1 VYRLLISFYLLFAVL
16 KITGMNKKQN
26 LYLLACLGLAQFSVY
41 NTAQA
46 QDAKSLDEVV
56 IMATKNDQKQNQTGK
71 VVNIITSEQL
81 QRSAGKTLPELLS
94 EQAGVIV
101 GAATSNQG
109 LNKGLFIR
117 GAGSAYAVVLIDGIP
132 VANPSGAGSAFD
144 LRMFGIDQID
154 HIEII
159 KGGQSTIYGSDAV
172 AGVINIVT
180 KKGTADVSS
189 VFGNATAGSYDSYKG
204 TIGINSNVSG
214 FSYNIGYTQAKTAG
228 ISEAADSVG
237 TGQPF
242 EKDGNR
248 TAALNANF
256 SLQASKALSISPFFR
271 YFYGRYD
278 FDGGSFLDNPDN
290 RYKTKHYNAG
300 LNTKYEFSS
309 GKINLNYSYETTG
322 NDTKNQYGVSQSQG
336 IMNLLDL
343 YYSQHINSNLTL
355 LVGLD
360 NRLTK
365 LSGSYRAE
373 ANLFSTYA
381 SLFLHDL
388 KGFNLE
394 AGGRFNNH
402 EEYGNNYTYSITPSV
417 ELTRYLKVFG
427 TVSTNFKAP
436 TLDML
441 FGLYGA
447 NLDLKPEHSQNY
459 EAGFQLKT
467 EDNSLSLRLST
478 FHRDLTDAIVYG
490 NRGYINQLS
499 QTAKGLE
506 LEPRVKYKQFTAT
519 GFYAYV
525 EGTEFN
531 FVNNQIENTLFRR
544 PKHTFGFNMGVQ
556 ATNHLFVS
564 ANFKHLG
571 KRTDGDFDFNNPH
584 IVTMPAFNLVD
595 FYGEY
600 KLSKSQLRLF
610 VDLKNVFDEQYTEYY
625 GYNSMGFNMNAG
637 IAFNFR

>member
-1 VYRLLISFYLLFAVL
+1 
-16 KITGMNKKQN
+16 MNKKLKIYALAGVGFAQFFN
-26 LYLLACLGLAQFSVY
+26 LNATLAQEVR
-41 NTAQA
+41 
-46 QDAKSLDEVV
+46 SLDEVV
-56 IMATKNDQKQNQTGK
+56 IMATKNDQKQDQTGK
-71 VVNIITSEQL
+71 VVTIIGQEQL
-81 QRSAGKTLPELLS
+81 ERSAGKTLPELLS
-94 EQAGVIV
+94 EQAGIIV
-101 GAATSNQG
+101 GGATSNQG

-172 AGVINIVT
+172 AGVINIIT
-180 KKGTADVSS
+180 KKGTSDVSS
-189 VFGNATAGSYDSYKG
+189 VFGNGTIGSYDSYKG

-237 TGQPF
+237 TGAAF

-256 SLQASKALSISPFFR
+256 SLQATKELSISPFFR

-278 FDGGSFLDNPDN
+278 FDGGAFLDNAEN

-300 LNTKYEFSS
+300 LNTKFEFAT
-309 GKINLNYSYETTG
+309 GKLNLNYSYETTW
-322 NDTKNQYGVSQSQG
+322 NDTRNQYGVSQSQG
-336 IMNLLDL
+336 KMNLLDL
-343 YYSQHINSNLTL
+343 YYSQQLGNNLTL
-355 LVGLD
+355 LVGVD
-360 NRLTK
+360 NRLTQ
-365 LSGSYRAE
+365 LEGSYRAN
-373 ANLFSTYA
+373 ANLFSTYS
-381 SLFLHDL
+381 SLFLHDV

-394 AGGRFNNH
+394 VGGRYNNH
-402 EEYGNNYTYSITPSV
+402 EAYGDNYTYSITPSYD
-417 ELTRYLKVFG
+417 LTKGVKLFG

-447 NLDLKPEHSQNY
+447 NVDLKPETSQNY
-459 EAGFQLKT
+459 EAGVNVT
-467 EDNSLSLRLST
+467 SSDNNLSLRISA
-478 FHRDLTDAIVYG
+478 FQRDLTDAIVYG
-490 NRGYINQLS
+490 NQGYVNQLS
-499 QTAKGLE
+499 QKAKGFE
-506 LEPRVKYKQFTAT
+506 VEPRLKFNKFTAT

-531 FVNNQIENTLFRR
+531 FVNNQTENTLFRR
-544 PKHTFGFNMGVQ
+544 PKHTFGINLALQ
-556 ATNHLFVS
+556 ASERLFVS
-564 ANFKHLG
+564 ANLKRLG

-595 FYGEY
+595 IYGEY
-600 KLSKSQLRLF
+600 KLPKTQLRLF
-610 VDLKNVFDEQYTEYY
+610 ADLKNIFDEQYSEYY

-637 IAFNFR
+637 VAFNFR

>member
-1 VYRLLISFYLLFAVL
+1 
-16 KITGMNKKQN
+16 MNKKQKI
-26 LYLLACLGLAQFSVY
+26 YAIAGLGLAQLMLLAPAF
-41 NTAQA
+41 A
-46 QDAKSLDEVV
+46 QDGKSLDEVV
-56 IMATKNDQKQNQTGK
+56 ILATKNDQKQNQTGK
-71 VVNIITSEQL
+71 VVNIISREQL
-81 QRSAGKTLPELLS
+81 ERSAGKTLPELLS
-94 EQAGVIV
+94 EQAGIIV
-101 GAATSNQG
+101 GGATSNQG

-172 AGVINIVT
+172 AGVINIIT
-180 KKGTADVSS
+180 KKGSTDVSS
-189 VFGNATAGSYDSYKG
+189 VFGNATAGSYDTYKG

-228 ISEAADSVG
+228 ISEAADSIG
-237 TGQPF
+237 TGAPF

-256 SLQASKALSISPFFR
+256 SLQATNALSISPFFR

-278 FDGGSFLDNPDN
+278 FDGGSFIDNPDN
-290 RYKTKHYNAG
+290 RYQTKHYNAG
-300 LNTKYEFSS
+300 LNTQYKFET
-309 GKINLNYSYETTG
+309 GKINLNYSYETTW
-322 NDTKNQYGVSQSQG
+322 NDTKNQYGVSQSEG
-336 IMNLLDL
+336 KMNLIDL
-343 YYSQHINSNLTL
+343 YYSQQLGDHLTL

-365 LSGSYRAE
+365 LEGSYRAE

-381 SLFLHDL
+381 SVFLHDL

-394 AGGRFNNH
+394 VGGRYNNH
-402 EEYGNNYTYSITPSV
+402 DEYGDNYTYSVTPSFD
-417 ELTRYLKVFG
+417 LAKFIKVFG

-447 NLDLKPEHSQNY
+447 NLNLKPESSQNY
-459 EAGFQLKT
+459 EAGFALKT
-467 EDNSLSLRLST
+467 NDNNLSLRLSA

-490 NRGYINQLS
+490 NAGYINQLS
-499 QTAKGLE
+499 QKAKGFE

-525 EGTEFN
+525 EGSEFN
-531 FVNNQIENTLFRR
+531 FVNNQTENTLFRR
-544 PKHTFGFNMGVQ
+544 PKHTVGINLGLQ
-556 ATNHLFVS
+556 ATKNLFVS
-564 ANFKHLG
+564 TNFKHLG

-584 IVTMPAFNLVD
+584 VVTMPGFSLVD
-595 FYGEY
+595 IYGEY
-600 KLSKSQLRLF
+600 KVYKSQLRLF
-610 VDLKNVFDEQYTEYY
+610 VDLKNIFDAQYNEYY
-625 GYNSMGFNMNAG
+625 GYNAMGFNMNAG
-637 IAFNFR
+637 LAFNFR

>member
-1 VYRLLISFYLLFAVL
+1 
-16 KITGMNKKQN
+16 MNKKQKI
-26 LYLLACLGLAQFSVY
+26 YAIAGLGLAQLMLLAPAF
-41 NTAQA
+41 A
-46 QDAKSLDEVV
+46 QDGKSLDEVV
-56 IMATKNDQKQNQTGK
+56 ILATKNDQKQNQTGK
-71 VVNIITSEQL
+71 VVNIISREQL
-81 QRSAGKTLPELLS
+81 ERSAGKTLPELLS
-94 EQAGVIV
+94 EQAGIIV
-101 GAATSNQG
+101 GGATSNQG
-109 LNKGLFIR
+109 INKGLFIR

-172 AGVINIVT
+172 AGVINIIT
-180 KKGTADVSS
+180 KKGSTDVSS
-189 VFGNATAGSYDSYKG
+189 VFGNATAGSYDTYKG

-228 ISEAADSVG
+228 ISEAADSIG
-237 TGQPF
+237 TGAPF

-256 SLQASKALSISPFFR
+256 SLQATNALSISPFFR

-278 FDGGSFLDNPDN
+278 FDGGSFIDNPDN
-290 RYKTKHYNAG
+290 RYQTKHYNAG
-300 LNTKYEFSS
+300 LNTQYKFET
-309 GKINLNYSYETTG
+309 GKINLNYSYETTW
-322 NDTKNQYGVSQSQG
+322 NDTKNQYGVSQSEG
-336 IMNLLDL
+336 KMNLIDL
-343 YYSQHINSNLTL
+343 YYSQQLGDHLTL

-365 LSGSYRAE
+365 LEGSYRAE

-394 AGGRFNNH
+394 VGGRYNNH
-402 EEYGNNYTYSITPSV
+402 DEYGDNYTYSVTPSFD
-417 ELTRYLKVFG
+417 LAKFIKVFG

-447 NLDLKPEHSQNY
+447 NLNLKPESSQNY
-459 EAGFQLKT
+459 EAGFALKT
-467 EDNSLSLRLST
+467 NDNNLSLRLSA

-490 NRGYINQLS
+490 NMGYINQLS
-499 QTAKGLE
+499 QKAKGFE

-525 EGTEFN
+525 EGSEFN
-531 FVNNQIENTLFRR
+531 FVNNQTENTLFRR
-544 PKHTFGFNMGVQ
+544 PKHTVGVNLGLQ
-556 ATNHLFVS
+556 ATKNLFVS
-564 ANFKHLG
+564 TNFKHLG

-584 IVTMPAFNLVD
+584 VVTMPAFSLVD
-595 FYGEY
+595 IYGEY
-600 KLSKSQLRLF
+600 KVYKSQLRLF
-610 VDLKNVFDEQYTEYY
+610 VDLKNIFDAQYNEYY
-625 GYNSMGFNMNAG
+625 GYNAMGFNMNAG
-637 IAFNFR
+637 LAFNFR

>member
-1 VYRLLISFYLLFAVL
+1 
-16 KITGMNKKQN
+16 MNKKLK
-26 LYLLACLGLAQFSVY
+26 LYALASFGLAQFL
-41 NTAQA
+41 NLDAPLAQEV
-46 QDAKSLDEVV
+46 KSLDEVV

-71 VVNIITSEQL
+71 VVNIIGRDQL
-81 QRSAGKTLPELLS
+81 ERSAGKTLPELLS

-101 GAATSNQG
+101 GGATSNQG

-144 LRMFGIDQID
+144 LRMFGLDQID

-172 AGVINIVT
+172 AGVINIIT
-180 KKGTADVSS
+180 KKGSSDVSS
-189 VFGNATAGSYDSYKG
+189 VFGNGTVGSYDTYKG

-237 TGQPF
+237 TGGAF

-256 SLQASKALSISPFFR
+256 SLQATKELSISPFFR

-278 FDGGSFLDNPDN
+278 FDGGAFLDNSEN

-300 LNTKYEFSS
+300 LNTKYEFAT
-309 GKINLNYSYETTG
+309 GKLNLNYSHETTW
-322 NDTKNQYGVSQSQG
+322 NDTRNQYGVSQSQG
-336 IMNLLDL
+336 KMNLLDL
-343 YYSQHINSNLTL
+343 YYSQQLGGNLTL
-355 LVGLD
+355 LVGID

-365 LSGSYRAE
+365 LEGSYRAN
-373 ANLFSTYA
+373 ANLFSTYS

-394 AGGRFNNH
+394 VGGRYNKH
-402 EEYGNNYTYSITPSV
+402 EAYGDNYTYSITPSYD
-417 ELTRYLKVFG
+417 LTKSVKLFG

-447 NLDLKPEHSQNY
+447 NVDLKPESSQNY
-459 EAGFQLKT
+459 EAGVNVRSS
-467 EDNSLSLRLST
+467 DNNLSLRISA

-490 NRGYINQLS
+490 NRGYVNQLS
-499 QTAKGLE
+499 QKAKGFE
-506 LEPRVKYKQFTAT
+506 VEPRLKLNKFSVT

-531 FVNNQIENTLFRR
+531 FVNNQTENTLFRR
-544 PKHTFGFNMGVQ
+544 PKHTFGINLGLQ
-556 ATNHLFVS
+556 ATENFFVS
-564 ANFKHLG
+564 ANVKRLG

-595 FYGEY
+595 LYGEY
-600 KLSKSQLRLF
+600 RLPKTPFRLF
-610 VDLKNVFDEQYTEYY
+610 ADLKNIFDEQYTEYY

-637 IAFNFR
+637 VAFNFR

>member
-1 VYRLLISFYLLFAVL
+1 
-16 KITGMNKKQN
+16 MNKKQR
-26 LYLLACLGLAQFSVY
+26 LYALAGFGLVQILTFS
-41 NTAQA
+41 AAIA
-46 QDAKSLDEVV
+46 QDGRQLDEVV
-56 IMATKNDQKQNQTGK
+56 IMATKNEQKQSQTGK
-71 VVNIITSEQL
+71 VVTIITREQL
-81 QRSAGKTLPELLS
+81 DRSAGKSLPELLS
-94 EQAGVIV
+94 EQAGIIV
-101 GAATSNQG
+101 GGATSNQG

-154 HIEII
+154 HIEIL

-172 AGVINIVT
+172 AGVINIIT
-180 KKGTADVSS
+180 KKGNNDVSS
-189 VFGNATAGSYDSYKG
+189 VFGNGTIGSYDTYKG

-237 TGQPF
+237 NGDAF

-271 YFYGRYD
+271 YFYGRYN
-278 FDGGSFLDNPDN
+278 FDGGAFVDNPDN
-290 RYKTKHYNAG
+290 NYKTKHVNAG
-300 LNTKYEFSS
+300 LNTKYEFLT
-309 GKINLNYSYETTG
+309 GKINLNYSYETTW

-336 IMNLLDL
+336 KMNLVDL
-343 YYSQHINSNLTL
+343 YYSQQLGSNLTL

-360 NRLTK
+360 NRVTSLQ
-365 LSGSYRAE
+365 GSNRAE
-373 ANLFSTYA
+373 TNLFSTYA
-381 SLFLHDL
+381 SVFLHDV
-388 KGFNLE
+388 KWFNLE
-394 AGGRFNNH
+394 AGGRYNKH
-402 EEYGNNYTYSITPSV
+402 EEYGDNYTYSITPSINV
-417 ELTRYLKVFG
+417 NKVIKVFG

-459 EAGFQLKT
+459 EAGVNLKSV
-467 EDNSLSLRLST
+467 NNNYSLRISA
-478 FHRDLTDAIVYG
+478 FQRDLTDAIVYG
-490 NRGYINQLS
+490 NVGYVNQLS
-499 QTAKGLE
+499 QKAKGFE
-506 LEPRVKYKQFTAT
+506 VEPRVIYKAFTAT

-544 PKHTFGFNMGVQ
+544 PKHTFGLNLGVQ
-556 ATNHLFVS
+556 ATKNLYVS
-564 ANFKHLG
+564 SNFKYLG
-571 KRTDGDFDFNNPH
+571 KRSDGDFDFTNPH
-584 IVTMPAFNLVD
+584 VVTMPAFNLVD
-595 FYGEY
+595 LYAEY
-600 KLSKSQLRLF
+600 KILESQLKLF
-610 VDLKNVFDEQYTEYY
+610 VDLKNILNEQYTEYY
-625 GYNSMGFNMNAG
+625 GYQSMGFNMNAG
-637 IAFNFR
+637 LSFNFR

>member
-1 VYRLLISFYLLFAVL
+1 
-16 KITGMNKKQN
+16 MNKKQKI
-26 LYLLACLGLAQFSVY
+26 YAIAGLGLAQLMLLAPAF
-41 NTAQA
+41 A
-46 QDAKSLDEVV
+46 QDGKSLDEVV
-56 IMATKNDQKQNQTGK
+56 ILAAKNDQKQNQTGK
-71 VVNIITSEQL
+71 VVNIISREQL
-81 QRSAGKTLPELLS
+81 ERSAGKTLPELLS
-94 EQAGVIV
+94 EQAGIIV
-101 GAATSNQG
+101 GGATSNQG

-172 AGVINIVT
+172 AGVINIIT
-180 KKGTADVSS
+180 KKGSTDVSS
-189 VFGNATAGSYDSYKG
+189 VFGNATAGSYDTYKG

-228 ISEAADSVG
+228 ISEAADSIG
-237 TGQPF
+237 TGAPF

-256 SLQASKALSISPFFR
+256 SLQATNALIISPFFR

-278 FDGGSFLDNPDN
+278 FDGGSFIDNPDN
-290 RYKTKHYNAG
+290 RYQTKHYNAG
-300 LNTKYEFSS
+300 LNTQYKFET
-309 GKINLNYSYETTG
+309 GKINLNYSYETTW
-322 NDTKNQYGVSQSQG
+322 NDTKNQYGVSQSEG
-336 IMNLLDL
+336 KMNLIDL
-343 YYSQHINSNLTL
+343 YYSQQLGDHLTL

-365 LSGSYRAE
+365 LEGSYRAE

-394 AGGRFNNH
+394 VGGRYNNH
-402 EEYGNNYTYSITPSV
+402 DEYGDNHTYSVTPSFD
-417 ELTRYLKVFG
+417 LAKFIKVFG

-447 NLDLKPEHSQNY
+447 NLNLKPESSQNY
-459 EAGFQLKT
+459 EAGFALKT
-467 EDNSLSLRLST
+467 NDKNLSLRLSA

-490 NRGYINQLS
+490 NMGYVNQLS
-499 QTAKGLE
+499 QKAKGFE

-531 FVNNQIENTLFRR
+531 FVNNQTENTLFRR
-544 PKHTFGFNMGVQ
+544 PKHTVGVNLGLQ
-556 ATNHLFVS
+556 ATKNLFVS
-564 ANFKHLG
+564 TNFKHLG

-584 IVTMPAFNLVD
+584 VVTMPAFSLVD
-595 FYGEY
+595 IYGEY
-600 KLSKSQLRLF
+600 KVYKSQLRLF
-610 VDLKNVFDEQYTEYY
+610 VDLKNIFDAQYNEYY
-625 GYNSMGFNMNAG
+625 GYNAMGFNMNAG
-637 IAFNFR
+637 LAFNFR

>member
-1 VYRLLISFYLLFAVL
+1 
-16 KITGMNKKQN
+16 MNKKQKI
-26 LYLLACLGLAQFSVY
+26 YAIAGFGLAQFLSL
-41 NTAQA
+41 TPAFA
-46 QDAKSLDEVV
+46 QDSKSLDEVV
-56 IMATKNDQKQNQTGK
+56 IMATKNDQKQSQTGK
-71 VVNIITSEQL
+71 VVNIITREQL
-81 QRSAGKTLPELLS
+81 ERSAGKTLPELLS

-101 GAATSNQG
+101 GGATSNQG

-132 VANPSGAGSAFD
+132 VANPSGVGSAFD

-172 AGVINIVT
+172 AGVINIIT
-180 KKGTADVSS
+180 KKGKTDVSS

-228 ISEAADSVG
+228 ISEAADSTG
-237 TGQPF
+237 TAAPF

-256 SLQASKALSISPFFR
+256 SLQATEALSISPFFR

-278 FDGGSFLDNPDN
+278 FDGGSFVDNPTN
-290 RYKTKHYNAG
+290 QYKTKHYNTG
-300 LNTKYEFSS
+300 LNTQYKFAT
-309 GKINLNYSYETTG
+309 GKINLNYSYESTW
-322 NDTKNQYGVSQSQG
+322 NDTKNQYGVSQSEG
-336 IMNLLDL
+336 KMNLIDL
-343 YYSQHINSNLTL
+343 YYSQQIGSHLTL

-365 LSGSYRAE
+365 LEGSYTAK
-373 ANLFSTYA
+373 ANLFSTYG
-381 SLFLHDL
+381 SLLLHDL

-394 AGGRFNNH
+394 VGGRYNNH
-402 EEYGNNYTYSITPSV
+402 DEYGDNYTYSVTPSYDV
-417 ELTRYLKVFG
+417 ASFIKVFG

-447 NLDLKPEHSQNY
+447 NLALKPEHSQNY
-459 EAGFQLKT
+459 EAGFALKSN
-467 EDNSLSLRLST
+467 DNNLSLRLSA
-478 FHRDLTDAIVYG
+478 FQRDLTDAIVYG
-490 NRGYINQLS
+490 NMGYVNQLS
-499 QTAKGLE
+499 QKAKGFE

-531 FVNNQIENTLFRR
+531 FVNNQTENTLFRR
-544 PKHTFGFNMGVQ
+544 PKHTVGVNLGLQ
-556 ATNHLFVS
+556 ATRSLFLS
-564 ANFKHLG
+564 TNFKQLG

-584 IVTMPAFNLVD
+584 VVTMPAFSLVD
-595 FYGEY
+595 IYGEY
-600 KLSKSQLRLF
+600 KVYKSQLRLF
-610 VDLKNVFDEQYTEYY
+610 VDLKNIFDKQYNEYY
-625 GYNSMGFNMNAG
+625 GYNAMGFNMNAG
-637 IAFNFR
+637 LAFNFR

>member
-1 VYRLLISFYLLFAVL
+1 
-16 KITGMNKKQN
+16 MNKKQKI
-26 LYLLACLGLAQFSVY
+26 YAIAGLGLAQLMLLAPAF
-41 NTAQA
+41 A
-46 QDAKSLDEVV
+46 QDGKSLDEVV
-56 IMATKNDQKQNQTGK
+56 ILATKNDQKQNQTGK
-71 VVNIITSEQL
+71 VVNIISREQL
-81 QRSAGKTLPELLS
+81 ERSAGKTLPELLS
-94 EQAGVIV
+94 EQAGIIV
-101 GAATSNQG
+101 GGATSNQG

-172 AGVINIVT
+172 AGVINIIT
-180 KKGTADVSS
+180 KKGSTDVSS
-189 VFGNATAGSYDSYKG
+189 VFGNATAGSYDTYKG

-228 ISEAADSVG
+228 ISEAADSIG
-237 TGQPF
+237 TGAPF

-256 SLQASKALSISPFFR
+256 SLQATNALSISPFFR

-278 FDGGSFLDNPDN
+278 FDGGSFIDNPDN
-290 RYKTKHYNAG
+290 RYQTKHYNAG
-300 LNTKYEFSS
+300 LNTQYKFET
-309 GKINLNYSYETTG
+309 GKINLNYSYETTW
-322 NDTKNQYGVSQSQG
+322 NDTKNQYGVSQSEG
-336 IMNLLDL
+336 KMNLIDL
-343 YYSQHINSNLTL
+343 YYSQQLGDHLTL

-365 LSGSYRAE
+365 LEGSYRAE

-394 AGGRFNNH
+394 VGGRYNNH
-402 EEYGNNYTYSITPSV
+402 DEYGDNYTYSVTPSFD
-417 ELTRYLKVFG
+417 LAKFIKVFG

-447 NLDLKPEHSQNY
+447 NLNLKPESSQNY
-459 EAGFQLKT
+459 EAGFALKT
-467 EDNSLSLRLST
+467 NDNNLSLRLSA

-490 NRGYINQLS
+490 NMGYINQLS
-499 QTAKGLE
+499 QKAKGFE

-525 EGTEFN
+525 EGSEFN
-531 FVNNQIENTLFRR
+531 FVNNQTENTLFRR
-544 PKHTFGFNMGVQ
+544 PKHTVGVNLGLQ
-556 ATNHLFVS
+556 ATKNLFVS
-564 ANFKHLG
+564 TNFKHLG

-584 IVTMPAFNLVD
+584 VVTMPAFSLVD
-595 FYGEY
+595 IYGEY
-600 KLSKSQLRLF
+600 KVYKSQLRLF
-610 VDLKNVFDEQYTEYY
+610 VDLKNIFDAQYNEYY
-625 GYNSMGFNMNAG
+625 GYNAMGFNMNAG
-637 IAFNFR
+637 LAFNFR

>member
-1 VYRLLISFYLLFAVL
+1 
-16 KITGMNKKQN
+16 MNKKQR
-26 LYLLACLGLAQFSVY
+26 LYALAGFGLVQILTFS
-41 NTAQA
+41 AAIA
-46 QDAKSLDEVV
+46 QDGRQLDEVV
-56 IMATKNDQKQNQTGK
+56 IMATKNEQKQSQTGK
-71 VVNIITSEQL
+71 VVTIITREQL
-81 QRSAGKTLPELLS
+81 DRSAGKSLPELLS
-94 EQAGVIV
+94 EQAGIIV
-101 GAATSNQG
+101 GGATSNQG

-154 HIEII
+154 HIEIL

-172 AGVINIVT
+172 AGVINIIT
-180 KKGTADVSS
+180 KKGNNDVSS
-189 VFGNATAGSYDSYKG
+189 VFGNGTIGSYDTYKG

-237 TGQPF
+237 NGDAF

-271 YFYGRYD
+271 YFYGRYN
-278 FDGGSFLDNPDN
+278 FDGGAFVDNPDN
-290 RYKTKHYNAG
+290 NYKTKHVNAG
-300 LNTKYEFSS
+300 LNTKYEFLT
-309 GKINLNYSYETTG
+309 GKINLNYSYETTW

-336 IMNLLDL
+336 KMNLVDL
-343 YYSQHINSNLTL
+343 YYSQQLGSNLTL

-360 NRLTK
+360 NRVTSLQ
-365 LSGSYRAE
+365 GSNRAE
-373 ANLFSTYA
+373 TNLFSTYA
-381 SLFLHDL
+381 SVFLHDV
-388 KGFNLE
+388 KWFNLE
-394 AGGRFNNH
+394 AGGRYNKH
-402 EEYGNNYTYSITPSV
+402 EEYGDNYTYSITPSINV
-417 ELTRYLKVFG
+417 NKVIKVFG

-459 EAGFQLKT
+459 EAGVNLKSV
-467 EDNSLSLRLST
+467 NNNYSLRISA
-478 FHRDLTDAIVYG
+478 FQRDLTDAIVYG
-490 NRGYINQLS
+490 NVGYVNQLS
-499 QTAKGLE
+499 QKAKGFE
-506 LEPRVKYKQFTAT
+506 VEPRVIYKAFTAT

-544 PKHTFGFNMGVQ
+544 PKHTFGLNLGVQ
-556 ATNHLFVS
+556 ATKNLYVS
-564 ANFKHLG
+564 SNFKYLG
-571 KRTDGDFDFNNPH
+571 KRSDGDFDFTNPH
-584 IVTMPAFNLVD
+584 VVTMPAFNLVD
-595 FYGEY
+595 LYAEY
-600 KLSKSQLRLF
+600 KILKSQLKLF
-610 VDLKNVFDEQYTEYY
+610 VDLKNILNEQYTEYY
-625 GYNSMGFNMNAG
+625 GYQSMGFNMNAG
-637 IAFNFR
+637 LSFNFR

>member
-1 VYRLLISFYLLFAVL
+1 
-16 KITGMNKKQN
+16 MNKKQKI
-26 LYLLACLGLAQFSVY
+26 YAIAGLGLAQLMLLAPAF
-41 NTAQA
+41 A
-46 QDAKSLDEVV
+46 QDGKSLDEVV
-56 IMATKNDQKQNQTGK
+56 ILATKNDQKQNQTGK
-71 VVNIITSEQL
+71 VVNIISREQL
-81 QRSAGKTLPELLS
+81 ERSAGKTLPELLS
-94 EQAGVIV
+94 EQAGIIV
-101 GAATSNQG
+101 GGATSNQG

-172 AGVINIVT
+172 AGVINIIT
-180 KKGTADVSS
+180 KKGSTDVSS
-189 VFGNATAGSYDSYKG
+189 VFGNATAGSYDTYKG

-228 ISEAADSVG
+228 ISEAADSIG
-237 TGQPF
+237 TGAPF

-256 SLQASKALSISPFFR
+256 SLQATNALSISPFFR

-278 FDGGSFLDNPDN
+278 FDGGSFIDNPDN
-290 RYKTKHYNAG
+290 RYQTKHYNAG
-300 LNTKYEFSS
+300 LNTQYKFET
-309 GKINLNYSYETTG
+309 GKINLNYSYETTW
-322 NDTKNQYGVSQSQG
+322 NDTKNQYGVSQSEG
-336 IMNLLDL
+336 KMNLIDL
-343 YYSQHINSNLTL
+343 YYSQQLGDHLTL

-365 LSGSYRAE
+365 LEGSYRAE

-381 SLFLHDL
+381 SVFLHDL

-394 AGGRFNNH
+394 VGGRYNNH
-402 EEYGNNYTYSITPSV
+402 DEYGDNYTYSVTPSFD
-417 ELTRYLKVFG
+417 LAKFIKVFG

-447 NLDLKPEHSQNY
+447 NLNLKPESSQNY
-459 EAGFQLKT
+459 EAGFALKT
-467 EDNSLSLRLST
+467 NDNNLSLRLSA

-490 NRGYINQLS
+490 NAGYINQLS
-499 QTAKGLE
+499 QKAKGFE

-525 EGTEFN
+525 EGSEFN
-531 FVNNQIENTLFRR
+531 FVNNQTENTLFRR
-544 PKHTFGFNMGVQ
+544 PKHTVGVNLGLQ
-556 ATNHLFVS
+556 TTKNLFVS
-564 ANFKHLG
+564 TNFKHLG

-584 IVTMPAFNLVD
+584 VVTMPAFSLVD
-595 FYGEY
+595 IYGEY
-600 KLSKSQLRLF
+600 KVYKSQLKLF
-610 VDLKNVFDEQYTEYY
+610 VDLKNIFDAQYNEYY
-625 GYNSMGFNMNAG
+625 GYNAMGFNMNAG
-637 IAFNFR
+637 LAFNFR

>member
-1 VYRLLISFYLLFAVL
+1 
-16 KITGMNKKQN
+16 MNKKQKF
-26 LYLLACLGLAQFSVY
+26 YAIAGLGLAQLMLLAPAF
-41 NTAQA
+41 A
-46 QDAKSLDEVV
+46 QDGKSLDEVV
-56 IMATKNDQKQNQTGK
+56 ILATKNDQKQNQTGK
-71 VVNIITSEQL
+71 VVNIISREQL
-81 QRSAGKTLPELLS
+81 ERSAGKTLPELLS
-94 EQAGVIV
+94 EQAGIIV
-101 GAATSNQG
+101 GGATSNQG

-172 AGVINIVT
+172 AGVINIIT
-180 KKGTADVSS
+180 KKGSTDVSS
-189 VFGNATAGSYDSYKG
+189 VFGNATAGSYDTYKG

-228 ISEAADSVG
+228 ISEAADSIG
-237 TGQPF
+237 NGAPF

-256 SLQASKALSISPFFR
+256 SLQATNALSISPFFR

-278 FDGGSFLDNPDN
+278 FDGGSFIDNPGN

-300 LNTKYEFSS
+300 LNTQYKFET
-309 GKINLNYSYETTG
+309 GKINLNYSYETTW
-322 NDTKNQYGVSQSQG
+322 NDTKNQYGVSQSEG
-336 IMNLLDL
+336 KMNLIDL
-343 YYSQHINSNLTL
+343 YYSQQLGDHLTL

-365 LSGSYRAE
+365 LEGSYRAE

-381 SLFLHDL
+381 SVFLHDL

-394 AGGRFNNH
+394 VGGRYNNH
-402 EEYGNNYTYSITPSV
+402 DEYGDNYTYSVTPSFDV
-417 ELTRYLKVFG
+417 ARFIKVFG

-447 NLDLKPEHSQNY
+447 NLNLKPESSQNY
-459 EAGFQLKT
+459 EAGFALKT
-467 EDNSLSLRLST
+467 NDNNLSLRLSA

-490 NRGYINQLS
+490 NAGYINQLS
-499 QTAKGLE
+499 QKAKGFE

-525 EGTEFN
+525 EGSEFN
-531 FVNNQIENTLFRR
+531 FVNNQTENTLFRR
-544 PKHTFGFNMGVQ
+544 PKHTVGVNLGLQ
-556 ATNHLFVS
+556 ATKNLFVS
-564 ANFKHLG
+564 TNFKHLG

-584 IVTMPAFNLVD
+584 VVTMPAFSLVD
-595 FYGEY
+595 IYGEY
-600 KLSKSQLRLF
+600 KVYKSQLRLF
-610 VDLKNVFDEQYTEYY
+610 VDLKNIFDAQYNEYY
-625 GYNSMGFNMNAG
+625 GYNAMGFNMNAG
-637 IAFNFR
+637 LAFNFR

>member
-1 VYRLLISFYLLFAVL
+1 
-16 KITGMNKKQN
+16 MNKKLKIYALAGVGFAQFFN
-26 LYLLACLGLAQFSVY
+26 LNATLAQEVR
-41 NTAQA
+41 
-46 QDAKSLDEVV
+46 SLDEVV
-56 IMATKNDQKQNQTGK
+56 IMATKNDQKQDQTGK
-71 VVNIITSEQL
+71 VVTIIGREQL
-81 QRSAGKTLPELLS
+81 ERSAGKTLPELLS
-94 EQAGVIV
+94 EQAGIIV
-101 GAATSNQG
+101 GGATSNQG

-172 AGVINIVT
+172 AGVINIIT
-180 KKGTADVSS
+180 KKGTSDVSS
-189 VFGNATAGSYDSYKG
+189 VFGNGTIGSYDSYKG

-237 TGQPF
+237 TGAAF

-256 SLQASKALSISPFFR
+256 SLQATKELSISPFFR

-278 FDGGSFLDNPDN
+278 FDGGAFLDNAEN

-300 LNTKYEFSS
+300 LNTKFEFAT
-309 GKINLNYSYETTG
+309 GKLNLNYSFETTW
-322 NDTKNQYGVSQSQG
+322 NDTRNQYGVSQSQG
-336 IMNLLDL
+336 KMNLLDL
-343 YYSQHINSNLTL
+343 YYSQQLGNNLTL
-355 LVGLD
+355 LVGVD
-360 NRLTK
+360 NRLTQ
-365 LSGSYRAE
+365 LEGSYRAN
-373 ANLFSTYA
+373 ANLFSTYS
-381 SLFLHDL
+381 SLFLHDV

-394 AGGRFNNH
+394 VGGRYNNH
-402 EEYGNNYTYSITPSV
+402 EAYGDNYTYSITPSYD
-417 ELTRYLKVFG
+417 LTKGVKLFG

-447 NLDLKPEHSQNY
+447 NVDLKPETSQNY
-459 EAGFQLKT
+459 EAGVNVRSS
-467 EDNSLSLRLST
+467 DNNLSLRISA
-478 FHRDLTDAIVYG
+478 FQRDLTDAIVYG
-490 NRGYINQLS
+490 NQGYVNQLS
-499 QTAKGLE
+499 QKAKGFE
-506 LEPRVKYKQFTAT
+506 VEPRLKFNKFTAT

-531 FVNNQIENTLFRR
+531 FVNNQTENTLFRR
-544 PKHTFGFNMGVQ
+544 PKHTFGINLALQ
-556 ATNHLFVS
+556 ASERVFVS
-564 ANFKHLG
+564 ANLKRLG

-595 FYGEY
+595 IYGEY
-600 KLSKSQLRLF
+600 KLPKTQLRLF
-610 VDLKNVFDEQYTEYY
+610 ADLKNIFDEQYTEYY

-637 IAFNFR
+637 VAFNFR

>member
-1 VYRLLISFYLLFAVL
+1 
-16 KITGMNKKQN
+16 MNKRQK
-26 LYLLACLGLAQFSVY
+26 LYAFAGLALAPFLHF
-41 NTAQA
+41 NLANAQEV
-46 QDAKSLDEVV
+46 KSLDEVV

-71 VVNIITSEQL
+71 VVNIIGREQL
-81 QRSAGKTLPELLS
+81 ERSAGKTLPELLS

-101 GAATSNQG
+101 GGATSNQG

-172 AGVINIVT
+172 AGVINIIT
-180 KKGTADVSS
+180 KKGSSDVSS
-189 VFGNATAGSYDSYKG
+189 VFGNGTIGSYDTYKG
-204 TIGINSNVSG
+204 TIGINSNISG

-228 ISEAADSVG
+228 ISEAADSTQVG
-237 TGQPF
+237 TPF

-256 SLQASKALSISPFFR
+256 SLQATKELSISPFFR
-271 YFYGRYD
+271 YFYGRYA
-278 FDGGSFLDNPDN
+278 FDGGAFIDNPDN
-290 RYKTKHYNAG
+290 SYKTKHYNAG
-300 LNTKYEFSS
+300 LNTKYDFGT
-309 GKINLNYSYETTG
+309 GKLNLNYSHESTW
-322 NDTKNQYGVSQSQG
+322 NDTQNQYGVSQSEG
-336 IMNLLDL
+336 KMSLLDL
-343 YYSQHINSNLTL
+343 YYSQQLGAKLTL
-355 LVGLD
+355 LVGID

-365 LSGSYRAE
+365 LEGSYRAN
-373 ANLFSTYA
+373 ANLFSTYT

-388 KGFNLE
+388 QGFNLE
-394 AGGRFNNH
+394 VGGRYNNH
-402 EEYGNNYTYSITPSV
+402 ETYGDNYTYSVTPSYDLDRNV
-417 ELTRYLKVFG
+417 KLFG
-427 TVSTNFKAP
+427 TISTNFKAP

-447 NLDLKPEHSQNY
+447 NVDLKPESSQNY
-459 EAGFQLKT
+459 EAGFSLRS
-467 EDNSLSLRLST
+467 NNNNLSLRISA

-490 NRGYINQLS
+490 NRGYVNQLS
-499 QTAKGLE
+499 QTARGFE
-506 LEPRVKYKQFTAT
+506 VEPRFIIGQVTAT

-525 EGTEFN
+525 EGSEFN
-531 FVNNQIENTLFRR
+531 FVNNQTENTLFRR
-544 PKHTFGFNMGVQ
+544 PKHSFGLNIGVQ
-556 ATNHLFVS
+556 ATPGLFIS
-564 ANFKHLG
+564 TNLKRLG

-595 FYGEY
+595 VYSEY
-600 KLSKSQLRLF
+600 KLPKTQIRLF
-610 VDLKNVFDEQYTEYY
+610 ADLKNIFNEQYNEYY
-625 GYNSMGFNMNAG
+625 GYNGMGFNMNAG

>member
-1 VYRLLISFYLLFAVL
+1 
-16 KITGMNKKQN
+16 MNKKLKIYALAGVGFAQFFN
-26 LYLLACLGLAQFSVY
+26 LNATLAQEVR
-41 NTAQA
+41 
-46 QDAKSLDEVV
+46 SLDEVV
-56 IMATKNDQKQNQTGK
+56 IMATKNDQKQDQTGK
-71 VVNIITSEQL
+71 VVTIIGREQL
-81 QRSAGKTLPELLS
+81 ERSAGKTLPELLS
-94 EQAGVIV
+94 EQAGIIV
-101 GAATSNQG
+101 GGATSNQG

-172 AGVINIVT
+172 AGVINIIT
-180 KKGTADVSS
+180 KKGTSDVSS
-189 VFGNATAGSYDSYKG
+189 VFGNGTIGSYDSYKG

-237 TGQPF
+237 TGAAF

-256 SLQASKALSISPFFR
+256 SLQATKELSISPFFR

-278 FDGGSFLDNPDN
+278 FDGGAFLDNAEN

-300 LNTKYEFSS
+300 LNTKFEFAT
-309 GKINLNYSYETTG
+309 GKLNLNYSFETTW
-322 NDTKNQYGVSQSQG
+322 NDTRNQYGVSQSQG
-336 IMNLLDL
+336 KMNLLDL
-343 YYSQHINSNLTL
+343 YYSQQLGNNLTL
-355 LVGLD
+355 LVGVD
-360 NRLTK
+360 NRLTQ
-365 LSGSYRAE
+365 LEGSYRAN
-373 ANLFSTYA
+373 ANLFSTYS
-381 SLFLHDL
+381 SLFLHDV

-394 AGGRFNNH
+394 VGGRYNNH
-402 EEYGNNYTYSITPSV
+402 EAYGDNYTYSITPSYD
-417 ELTRYLKVFG
+417 LTKGVKLFG

-447 NLDLKPEHSQNY
+447 NVDLKPETSQNY
-459 EAGFQLKT
+459 EAGVNVT
-467 EDNSLSLRLST
+467 SSDNNLSLRISA
-478 FHRDLTDAIVYG
+478 FQRDLTDAIVYG
-490 NRGYINQLS
+490 NQGYVNQLS
-499 QTAKGLE
+499 QKAKGFE
-506 LEPRVKYKQFTAT
+506 VEPRLKFNKFTAT

-531 FVNNQIENTLFRR
+531 FVNNQTENTLFRR
-544 PKHTFGFNMGVQ
+544 PKHTFGINLALQ
-556 ATNHLFVS
+556 ASERVFVS
-564 ANFKHLG
+564 ANLKRLG

-595 FYGEY
+595 IYGEY
-600 KLSKSQLRLF
+600 KLPKTQLRLF
-610 VDLKNVFDEQYTEYY
+610 ADLKNIFDEQYTEYY

-637 IAFNFR
+637 VAFNFR

>member
-1 VYRLLISFYLLFAVL
+1 
-16 KITGMNKKQN
+16 MNKK
-26 LYLLACLGLAQFSVY
+26 LKIYALAGIGLAQFF
-41 NTAQA
+41 NLNATLAQEVR
-46 QDAKSLDEVV
+46 SLDEVV
-56 IMATKNDQKQNQTGK
+56 IMASKNDQKQDQTGK
-71 VVNIITSEQL
+71 VVTIIGREQL
-81 QRSAGKTLPELLS
+81 ERSAGKTLPELLS
-94 EQAGVIV
+94 EQAGIIV
-101 GAATSNQG
+101 GGATSNQG
-109 LNKGLFIR
+109 LNKGMFIR

-172 AGVINIVT
+172 AGVINIIT
-180 KKGTADVSS
+180 KKGTSDVSS
-189 VFGNATAGSYDSYKG
+189 VFGNGTIGSYDSYKG

-214 FSYNIGYTQAKTAG
+214 FSYNIGYTQARTAG

-237 TGQPF
+237 TGAAF

-256 SLQASKALSISPFFR
+256 SLQATKELSISPFFR

-278 FDGGSFLDNPDN
+278 FDGGAFLDNAEN

-300 LNTKYEFSS
+300 LNTKFEFAT
-309 GKINLNYSYETTG
+309 GKLNLNYSYETTW
-322 NDTKNQYGVSQSQG
+322 NDTRNQYGVSQSEG
-336 IMNLLDL
+336 KMNLLDL
-343 YYSQHINSNLTL
+343 YYSQQLGNNLTL
-355 LVGLD
+355 LVGVD

-365 LSGSYRAE
+365 LEGSYRAN
-373 ANLFSTYA
+373 ANLFSTYS
-381 SLFLHDL
+381 SLFLHDV

-394 AGGRFNNH
+394 VGGRYNNH
-402 EEYGNNYTYSITPSV
+402 EAYGDNYTYSITPSYD
-417 ELTRYLKVFG
+417 LTKGVKLFG

-447 NLDLKPEHSQNY
+447 NVDLKPETSQNY
-459 EAGFQLKT
+459 EAGVNVT
-467 EDNSLSLRLST
+467 SSDNNLSLRISA
-478 FHRDLTDAIVYG
+478 FQRDLTDAIVYG
-490 NRGYINQLS
+490 NQGYVNQLS
-499 QTAKGLE
+499 QKAKGFE
-506 LEPRVKYKQFTAT
+506 VEPRLKFNKFTAT

-531 FVNNQIENTLFRR
+531 FVNNQTENTLFRR
-544 PKHTFGFNMGVQ
+544 PKHTFGINLALQ
-556 ATNHLFVS
+556 ASERLFVS
-564 ANFKHLG
+564 ANLKRLG

-595 FYGEY
+595 IYGEY
-600 KLSKSQLRLF
+600 KLPKTQLRLF
-610 VDLKNVFDEQYTEYY
+610 ADLKNIFDEQYTEYY

-637 IAFNFR
+637 VAFNFR